1 MKKTIFATILFVSA
15 AIIAVGS
22 VAYSYFASEININ
35 NNLNVGT
42 IFSGKY
48 TPVFI
53 AEAEDNL
60 TLNVTDA
67 DMLKDDAN
75 EGNNTVAVSG
85 EGNLT
90 VTLGAVGDA
99 NNSTAN
105 CTFNLTVEPI
115 TGNGYDTYTPSEGVT
130 NDMKEFTVEITKGDN
145 SQEVLAETQI
155 NNNNNKI
162 SVSESIST
170 TDSTTDAVQKYHVK
184 AKIYNLN
191 IDQQNIRNK
200 KFGFKIGV
208 EGTNC
213 TVKWGN
219 E

>member
-35 NNLNVGT
+35 NNLNVGA
-42 IFSGKY
+42 IFSGNY

-53 AEAEDNL
+53 AEADNEIS
-60 TLNVTDA
+60 LNVTDA
-67 DMLKDDAN
+67 DMLKDETN
-75 EGNNTVAVSG
+75 GGNNTVAVSG

-105 CTFNLTVEPI
+105 CTFNLTVEAI
-115 TGNGYDTYTPSEGVT
+115 TGGDYTTSTPSSNLTDGT
-130 NDMKEFTVEITKGDN
+130 KEFTVEITKDGEE
-145 SQEVLAETQI
+145 SSKVLEETQI
-155 NNNNNKI
+155 SNNDKKI
-162 SVSESIST
+162 SESLSIET
-170 TDSTTDAVQKYHVK
+170 TNGNNDATETYHVK

-191 IDQQNIRNK
+191 VDQSGI
-200 KFGFKIGV
+200 KIKNLALRLV
-208 EGTNC
+208 PITLN
-213 TVKWGN
+213 VK
-219 E
+219 